1 MYVLRIPVSG
11 TGNLM
16 GIGSD
21 PLERIK
27 SLLIDSPTE
36 TARNKERGV
45 LSGFWGDGAL
55 VFGLQKVGLDAE

>member
-1 MYVLRIPVSG
+1 
-11 TGNLM
+11 M